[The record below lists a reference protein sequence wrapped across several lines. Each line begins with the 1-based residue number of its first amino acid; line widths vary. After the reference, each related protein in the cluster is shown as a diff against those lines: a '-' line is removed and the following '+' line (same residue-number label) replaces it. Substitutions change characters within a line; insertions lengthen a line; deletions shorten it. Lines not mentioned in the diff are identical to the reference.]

1 MSAQP
6 SIDEQLAA
14 YRLEAQIEATH
25 QAFLGAKTREMR
37 LELQETMRRLI
48 SQRSPWM
55 VAKMERERGLNI
67 KEAKA

>member
-14 YRLEAQIEATH
+14 DRLEAQIEATH

-37 LELQETMRRLI
+37 LELQETMKRLI
-48 SQRSPWM
+48 AQRSPWQI
-55 VAKMERERGLNI
+55 AKMEAEKGLV
-67 KEAKA
+67 